1 MATDVDDDDE
11 DDEHDVK
18 NPMLFTTLIDEM
30 FKKRMLFTTLFG
42 EMFGNQWFI
51 TSQMIW
57 RSPLR
62 LSTPPLGG
70 QHFVLVCLSASL
82 PCYLFF

>member
-1 MATDVDDDDE
+1 MGTDVDDDDE

-30 FKKRMLFTTLFG
+30 FKNRMLFTTLIG
-42 EMFGNQWFI
+42 EMFGNQWFVAHQ
-51 TSQMIW
+51 TIW

-62 LSTPPLGG
+62 LSLP
-70 QHFVLVCLSASL
+70 HSAVNRV
-82 PCYLFF
+82 